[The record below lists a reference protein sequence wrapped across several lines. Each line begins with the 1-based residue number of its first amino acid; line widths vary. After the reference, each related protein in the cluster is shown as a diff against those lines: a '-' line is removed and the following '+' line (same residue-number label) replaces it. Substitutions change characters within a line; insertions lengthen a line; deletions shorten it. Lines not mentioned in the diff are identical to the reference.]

1 MAAVTETAVAAA
13 KQGDPLRVIPIRNTD
28 TGTGVAEDVDV
39 KEGLRHIVKHV
50 TLAATADTYTFGRPV
65 RSAAFHA
72 EGAITGNVTWD
83 PDDATGICTIAISGG
98 GAGSGWLHI
107 WSRD

>member
-13 KQGDPLRVIPIRNTD
+13 KQGDPLRVIPIRNTA
-28 TGTGVAEDVDV
+28 TSGVAEDVDV

-50 TLAATADTYTFGRPV
+50 TLAATADTYTYGRPV
-65 RSAAFHA
+65 RSAAFVC
-72 EGAITGNVTWD
+72 EGAITGNVSWD
-83 PDDATGICTIAISGG
+83 PDDATGVCTIAISGG
-98 GAGSGWLHI
+98 GAGTGWLHI